1 MEATMLTKERTSKTR
16 KFKYAAV
23 ALALLAVLVFCFA
36 SCGKA
41 TPTGI
46 EYQSGTAAKVE
57 YNQGEVFDCTGAK
70 IKVTYDNGAVET
82 VDVTPEM
89 VGNAPLTLGTKSVS
103 VTYSENGATVI
114 GYIAVTVKDPYSQ
127 QKADAVAGLY
137 ENADVIANKT
147 DKGVDLLIRDYTVK
161 INEATSIDA
170 INTVKAN
177 FEAALDT
184 YLGKKA
190 DIIAKFSNDTA
201 LVEKIGKLHAQFAK
215 DIATAMET
223 AKANINAAS
232 TIDEAESY
240 FSAFVAAVDNKLAE
254 QEFYEDESRED
265 GQIYDKIDLL
275 ELIEKYQTRTALLKE
290 IVADALAA
298 GEIDQDAYDE
308 AMSLATGYPFAEKR
322 LSWWEK
328 YITLAI
334 DLTGLKDAIDTE
346 IGALLETGVDK
357 AAALLQAGHTIYPTA
372 YKLDNGQYVDDVIV
386 EGEAPNTVTYQD
398 ATDKLIKQVKAYFD
412 AAEDKFGA
420 TGLETLKKEYGVKG
434 GEILIDKVL
443 ATITAK
449 YDALQ
454 AIRTAG
460 APIIGLIDTA
470 YATADGDAKK
480 TAVDAA
486 WAALKTW
493 GVNNGVFSLDDT
505 IVDFNNNLVYN
516 KNFDGVVYVA
526 DLIEDTFASADK
538 TWSAYEA
545 LLNETYV
552 VTYFI
557 PNLAKLIEA
566 TQAQDAYEAKVIV
579 SKIPDIILSFTDA
592 DANAEIIA
600 AETALAEYKATYG
613 DEIYAKYFIVDGV
626 DETNDTVVAA
636 RTQYTKLQ
644 EMAVA
649 ANAAIDTY
657 EAILKNAN
665 EGAGRGVIR
674 SDYESAEAP
683 LKKAYKLYCE
693 FAAENTDSNG
703 VIYTDVIENSDAS
716 TPTEN
721 ETNLIAYMDKYI
733 ELAFAEERHVQSDK
747 IINAAWLIREGN
759 IPTDETAFRTLL
771 TECKQFYIDLISNDA
786 QFNYKD
792 TVEIE
797 GETVTKSNFNY
808 DALLK
813 ANIDMVKE
821 VANTVADA
829 IEVATYVNGQI
840 QIPDVE
846 NEGQFIVI
854 YPVAP

>member
-1 MEATMLTKERTSKTR
+1 MLTKERTSKTR

-46 EYQSGTAAKVE
+46 EYQSGTAQKVE

-82 VDVTPEM
+82 VAVTPEM

-137 ENADVIANKT
+137 ANADVIANKT
-147 DKGVDLLIRDYTVK
+147 DKGVDLLVRDYTVK
-161 INEATSIDA
+161 INEATSADA

-177 FEAALDT
+177 FEAALDA
-184 YLGKKA
+184 YLGKKT
-190 DIIAKFSNDTA
+190 DIIAKFASDA
-201 LVEKIGKLHAQFAK
+201 DLVAKMGKLYAQFAT

-232 TIDEAESY
+232 TIDEAEAY
-240 FSAFVAAVDNKLAE
+240 FVAFVAAVDNKLAE
-254 QEFYEDESRED
+254 QEVYEGDSENQ

-275 ELIEKYQTRTALLKE
+275 ELIEKYQARTALLKQ
-290 IVADALAA
+290 IVIDALAA
-298 GEIDQDAYDE
+298 DEIDQDAYDA

-334 DLTGLKDAIDTE
+334 DLTGLKDALDTE

-357 AAALLQAGHTIYPTA
+357 AAVLLQAGTTIYPIA
-372 YKLDNGQYVDDVIV
+372 YKLDNGVYVNGEDVT
-386 EGEAPNTVTYQD
+386 G
-398 ATDKLIKQVKAYFD
+398 KLIADVNAYFD

-420 TGLETLKKEYGVKG
+420 TGLETLKKEYGVKSG
-434 GEILIDKVL
+434 VILIDKVL
-443 ATITAK
+443 ETITAK
-449 YDALQ
+449 YTALNT
-454 AIRTAG
+454 IRSNG
-460 APIIGLIDTA
+460 ANIIDLIETA

-480 TAVDAA
+480 TAVDDA
-486 WAALKTW
+486 WTALKTW
-493 GVNNGVFSLDDT
+493 GTTNGVFSLDAT
-505 IVDFNNNLVYN
+505 IVDFNNNLVYD

-526 DLIEDTFASADK
+526 DLYEDTFVSADN
-538 TWSAYEA
+538 TWSAYEN
-545 LLNETYV
+545 LVDETYV

-566 TQAQDAYEAKVIV
+566 TQAQDAYEAKKIV
-579 SKIPDIILSFTDA
+579 SEIPDIILSFTDA
-592 DANAEIIA
+592 DANAEITA

-636 RTQYTKLQ
+636 RAQYTKLV
-644 EMAVA
+644 EMAAA

-657 EAILKNAN
+657 EAILAGAN
-665 EGAGRGVIR
+665 DGAGRLTIR

-703 VIYTDVIENSDAS
+703 VIYTDVIENSAANTAS
-716 TPTEN
+716 NN
-721 ETNLIAYMDKYI
+721 ETNLIAYMDAYVA
-733 ELAFAEERHVQSDK
+733 LAYAEERHVQSDK

-759 IPTDETAFRTLL
+759 IPTDETAFRKLL
-771 TECKQFYIDLISNDA
+771 TDCKQFYIDLISNDA

-821 VANTVADA
+821 AANTVADA
-829 IEVATYVNGQI
+829 IEVAIYDNGLI
-840 QIPDVE
+840 KIPDAE

-854 YPVAP
+854 YPAGI